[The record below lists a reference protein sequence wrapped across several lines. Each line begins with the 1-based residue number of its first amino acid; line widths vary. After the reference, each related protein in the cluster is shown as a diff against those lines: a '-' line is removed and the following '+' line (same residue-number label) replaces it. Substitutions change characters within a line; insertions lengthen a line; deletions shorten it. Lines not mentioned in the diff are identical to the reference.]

1 MKGLMDC
8 AVALC
13 VICGNSVFMCELD
26 CPDQAHHDGAE
37 LSGGKGWVCSEV
49 CWEAAVG
56 RD

>member
-1 MKGLMDC
+1 MDC

-13 VICGNSVFMCELD
+13 VNCGNSVFMCELD

-37 LSGGKGWVCSEV
+37 LGGGKGWVCSEV

-56 RD
+56 PD